1 MLELPL
7 FIQFLNTED
16 WIYGLTS
23 VEVRNHKKN
32 EHADAHEKFVPNK
45 ALNHFMQLVIQTYL
59 TVIQI
64 VGIVFH
70 TEKKSVYF

>member
-1 MLELPL
+1 M
-7 FIQFLNTED
+7 
-16 WIYGLTS
+16 
-23 VEVRNHKKN
+23 EVRNHKKN
-32 EHADAHEKFVPNK
+32 KHADSREKYVPNK